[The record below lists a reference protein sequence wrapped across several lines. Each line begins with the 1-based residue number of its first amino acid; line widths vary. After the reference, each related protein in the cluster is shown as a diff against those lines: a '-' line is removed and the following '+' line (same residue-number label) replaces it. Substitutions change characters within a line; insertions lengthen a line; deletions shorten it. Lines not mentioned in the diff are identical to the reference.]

1 MATMPMTVTN
11 FATNPRPLG
20 ALDSGAGAWE
30 YVAGVGEAGTSA
42 VVASAGPVGLPG
54 IARRTITTA
63 KTSGPSGWR
72 YSEAAGGGLGS
83 ARDVT
88 LYVRPPATV
97 NVVLRVQFLMG
108 GVDAGTADMAPVSCP
123 ASSWTRLEGFGGAEG
138 PFDEIRAW
146 AFTTDPLPVGTFDA
160 ACAFIDPGDSTPLT
174 EPYPSAFLYPSEL
187 IFPL

>member
-1 MATMPMTVTN
+1 MVMPTTVTN

-30 YVAGVGEAGTSA
+30 YVAGVGEVGTSA
-42 VVASAGPVGLPG
+42 VVASVGPVGLPG

-63 KTSGPSGWR
+63 KTSGPAGWR
-72 YSEAAGGGLGS
+72 YSEAAGGGVGS
-83 ARDVT
+83 ARDVA
-88 LYVRPPATV
+88 LYVRPSGTV
-97 NVVLRVQFLMG
+97 NVTLRVQFLMG
-108 GVDAGTADMAPVSCP
+108 GVDAGTTNMDAVSCP
-123 ASSWTRLEGFGGAEG
+123 ANTWTRLLGYGAAEG

-146 AFTTDPLPVGTFDA
+146 AFTTGAVPVGTSDA

-174 EPYPSAFLYPSEL
+174 EPYPSVFLYPSEL